1 MQKHLV
7 VIGGGAAGFFCA
19 INAAHNNRDLKV
31 TILEKSS
38 KVLSKVKVSGGGRCN
53 VTNVQQ
59 DIVELSKCYPR
70 GEKFLRKAFHW
81 FSTKD
86 TLNWFKDRGVDIV
99 AEADGRMFPA
109 TNTSQTIID
118 CLMKEVTDLNI
129 EIRYFTNVTHIN
141 IKEKEGVKYFEAGND
156 AYTFQADYLCM
167 ATGGFI
173 KEKPSWVKGL
183 NLHITDPLPSLFTFN
198 IPNHPVTTLMG
209 VSMKDVTVKIA
220 GSNYTQKGDI
230 LITHWGL
237 SGPAVLKLSA
247 YAAILLAEKKYEF
260 EVMVN
265 WSGIQNAQQISD
277 LLDDQRYQD
286 GKKKVMLSRLFT
298 MPSRLWVFL
307 VQQSNIADDTNWAD
321 LKSEQKN
328 KLIRNLHAYTLKVSG
343 KTTFK
348 EEFVTCGGID
358 IAGIDVNTM
367 QLKSQPGLFFCG
379 EALNIDGITGG
390 FNFQNAWTTAWIA
403 AKEIA
408 RQSTLPMKINC
419 PLY

>member
-7 VIGGGAAGFFCA
+7 VVGGGASGFFCA
-19 INAAHNNRDLKV
+19 INAAQNNKDLKV
-31 TILEKSS
+31 TILEKGS

-81 FSTKD
+81 FNTKD
-86 TLNWFKDRGVDIV
+86 TIQWFKDRSIAIV

-109 TNTSQTIID
+109 SNTSQTIID
-118 CLMKEVTDLNI
+118 CLMKEVHDLGI
-129 EIRYFTNVTHIN
+129 EIRYFTNVTTVLM
-141 IKEKEGVKYFEAGND
+141 KEKDGNKYFEVGNE
-156 AYTFQADYLCM
+156 AYTIDADYLCI

-173 KEKPSWVKGL
+173 KEKPLWVKGL
-183 NLHITDPLPSLFTFN
+183 NLKVTDPLPSLFTFN
-198 IPNHPVTTLMG
+198 IPNHPITTLMG
-209 VSMKDVTVKIA
+209 VSMKNITVKIA
-220 GSNYTQKGDI
+220 GSNYVQKGDV

-247 YAAILLAEKKYEF
+247 FAAVLLAEKKYEF
-260 EVMVN
+260 DVLVN
-265 WSGIQNAQQISD
+265 WSGINNVSNIKD
-277 LLDDQRYQD
+277 MIEDQRYTD
-286 GKKKVMLSRLFT
+286 GKKKVMLSKIFD
-298 MPSRLWVFL
+298 MPNRLWVFL
-307 VQQSNIADDTNWAD
+307 VQQSNIGEDTNWAD

-328 KLIRNLHAYTLKVSG
+328 KLIQHLHAYTFKVNG

-348 EEFVTCGGID
+348 EEFVTCGGVELSE
-358 IAGIDVNTM
+358 IDVNTM
-367 QLKSQPGLFFCG
+367 QYKSIPGLFFCG

-403 AKEIA
+403 AKEI
-408 RQSTLPMKINC
+408 SKKEIE
-419 PLY
+419 

>member
-1 MQKHLV
+1 
-7 VIGGGAAGFFCA
+7 
-19 INAAHNNRDLKV
+19 
-31 TILEKSS
+31 
-38 KVLSKVKVSGGGRCN
+38 
-53 VTNVQQ
+53 
-59 DIVELSKCYPR
+59 
-70 GEKFLRKAFHW
+70 
-81 FSTKD
+81 
-86 TLNWFKDRGVDIV
+86 
-99 AEADGRMFPA
+99 
-109 TNTSQTIID
+109 
-118 CLMKEVTDLNI
+118 
-129 EIRYFTNVTHIN
+129 
-141 IKEKEGVKYFEAGND
+141 
-156 AYTFQADYLCM
+156 
-167 ATGGFI
+167 
-173 KEKPSWVKGL
+173 L

-220 GSNYTQKGDI
+220 GSNFTQKGDI

-265 WSGIQNAQQISD
+265 WSGMQNAQQISD

-298 MPSRLWVFL
+298 MPSRLCVFL

-328 KLIRNLHAYTLKVSG
+328 KLIRNLHAYTLKVIG

-358 IAGIDVNTM
+358 LAGIDVNTM
-367 QLKSQPGLFFCG
+367 QLKSLPGLFFCG

-408 RQSTLPMKINC
+408 RQSTLPMN
-419 PLY
+419 

>member
-19 INAAHNNRDLKV
+19 INAATNNNQLKV

-70 GEKFLRKAFHW
+70 GEKFLKKAFHW
-81 FSTKD
+81 FNTKD
-86 TLNWFKDRGVDIV
+86 TLEWFKERGIAIV
-99 AEADGRMFPA
+99 AEDDGRMFPA

-118 CLMKEVTDLNI
+118 CFMQEVERLGI
-129 EIRYFTNVTHIN
+129 EIRYFTNVTR
-141 IKEKEGVKYFEAGND
+141 IKQQEVDGHKTFTLGND
-156 AYTFQADYLCM
+156 AYTLQAHYICI

-173 KEKPSWVKGL
+173 KEKPEWVKSL
-183 NLHITDPLPSLFTFN
+183 QLKVTDPLPSLFTFN
-198 IPNHPVTTLMG
+198 IPNHPITTLMG
-209 VSMKDVTVKIA
+209 VSMKNVAVKIA
-220 GSNYTQKGDI
+220 GSSYVQKGDI

-247 YAAILLAEKKYEF
+247 YAAVLLAEKQYDF
-260 EVMVN
+260 DAMVN
-265 WSGIQNAQQISD
+265 WIGISNVPEITD
-277 LLDDQRYQD
+277 ILDDQRFKD
-286 GKKKVMLSRLFT
+286 GKKKVILSKVFD
-298 MPSRLWVFL
+298 MPNRLWTFL
-307 VQQSNIADDTNWAD
+307 VQQSKIGEDINWAD

-328 KLIRNLHAYTLKVSG
+328 KLIQNLHAYTLKVHG

-348 EEFVTCGGID
+348 EEFVTCGGVELSEV
-358 IAGIDVNTM
+358 DVNTM
-367 QLKSQPGLFFCG
+367 QSKNIPGLFFCG

-390 FNFQNAWTTAWIA
+390 FNFQNAWTTGWIA
-403 AKEIA
+403 AKGI
-408 RQSTLPMKINC
+408 QSKK
-419 PLY
+419 